1 MIVDHFC
8 MGGCA
13 KKLLTVEGNYLYDTQ
28 VTTVERGT
36 TCRPRFENFNSDPR
50 GEVIEKKKK
59 KHIMLYCGD
68 T

>member
-1 MIVDHFC
+1 MC
-8 MGGCA
+8 

-50 GEVIEKKKK
+50 GASK
-59 KHIMLYCGD
+59 
-68 T
+68 